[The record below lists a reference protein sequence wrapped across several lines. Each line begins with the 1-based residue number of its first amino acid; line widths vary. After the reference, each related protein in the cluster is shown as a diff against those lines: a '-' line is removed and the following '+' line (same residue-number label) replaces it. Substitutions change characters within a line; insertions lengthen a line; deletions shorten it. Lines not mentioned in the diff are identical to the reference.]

1 MKEEIEELTRLFEV
15 GKNANDQFDQLF
27 ETLVPKRLPN
37 FLKTPQVEIGKH
49 GFSYTRHSDS
59 EPEHKRLVEFLET
72 IKKHTDNWVNDVNT
86 VLTKTEKTRYRLQF
100 NDPQGMGSIVYVG
113 EITDNESR
121 LIDVINDFSRHIDEL
136 RKIIIDYEATSE
148 QTPQTTEQAVEPAS
162 YDPKTRTIFFAD
174 EAIRFNKNAEYQSA
188 ICSLIFKKPEAT
200 WGLKDFLSVWD
211 TQYDYLPDL
220 QKPSDWN
227 KVYEIIKKMN
237 MRVASAT
244 GIKDL
249 FKLSTK
255 SVRLNPKYITQSK
268 KRP

>member
-1 MKEEIEELTRLFEV
+1 MKEDVAALAELYSNGIKAKDHLSELY
-15 GKNANDQFDQLF
+15 GS
-27 ETLVPKRLPN
+27 LVPIRSYVETPN
-37 FLKTPQVEIGKH
+37 FITGRRL
-49 GFSYTRHSDS
+49 GFS
-59 EPEHKRLVEFLET
+59 EPEPEHPRTIEFLQITEQR
-72 IKKHTDNWVNDVNT
+72 VNSWKVGVST
-86 VLTKTEKTRYRLQF
+86 VLDRIGRTRYSLQF
-100 NDPQGMGSIVYVG
+100 NMPDDKSSFRMIGKL
-113 EITDNESR
+113 TDNEEK
-121 LIDVINDFSRHIDEL
+121 LCNIIDDFNQCLVEL
-136 RKIIIDYEATSE
+136 RKIIIDYESIGELAPQATK
-148 QTPQTTEQAVEPAS
+148 QAIEPAS